1 MIELIELALLP
12 FFIVINGFFSGAELA
27 IITANRGKLTELSAQ
42 GSRSAATVLR
52 LKDHPDRFLPTI
64 QIGITLVGTLTSAI
78 GGMRLV
84 GWLEGH
90 LTPLIGERADQ
101 PVALIVVVG
110 AISFLSLV
118 VGELAPKNL
127 ALRVPERFAL
137 IAARPLDVLEEAALP
152 VVRVLDWATA
162 LVLAPFGGRAR
173 GGTKV
178 SREELRNVLFEG
190 YRQGTYSQIERTL
203 LQRVIELMNATVADA
218 ALPRTEVVTA
228 PPTATLGQLQGGA
241 ARAPGG
247 FVVLYEPAG
256 DHVHGVLGWR
266 EVYAGPSE
274 RPAREAALKTLF
286 VPESAPL
293 PQAIDQMQSAGA
305 EVAIVVNEYGEFE
318 GLLGLSTLF
327 QRQVLTFALPPEA
340 HPGIQPIERGWRIK
354 GTVPLAVLRER
365 FALPLED
372 SLFYATLGG
381 FVLEAFGRLPHVGES
396 FELFGYRFSVEKM
409 ERTRVDEVAVERL

>member
-1 MIELIELALLP
+1 MLAIIELALIP
-12 FFIVINGFFSGAELA
+12 FFILLNGFFAGAELA
-27 IITANRGKLTELSAQ
+27 IITANRGKLTELSAK

-52 LKDHPDRFLPTI
+52 LKDNPDRFLPTI
-64 QIGITLVGTLTSAI
+64 QIGITLVGSLTSAI

-84 GWLEGH
+84 GWLEAY
-90 LTPLIGERADQ
+90 LTPHIGPSADQ

-110 AISFLSLV
+110 AISYLSLV

-127 ALRVPERFAL
+127 ALRIPERFSL
-137 IAARPLDVLEEAALP
+137 VAARPLDLLEEAALP
-152 VVRVLDWATA
+152 IVRVLDWSTGV
-162 LVLAPFGGRAR
+162 VLAPFGGRAR

-190 YRQGTYSQIERTL
+190 YRQGTYSTIERSL

-218 ALPRTEVVTA
+218 AIPRTEAATA
-228 PPTATLGQLQGGA
+228 PPNATLGDLQSGSF
-241 ARAPGG
+241 RAPGG
-247 FVVLYEPAG
+247 YVVLYEPAG

-266 EVYAGPSE
+266 EIHAGPPD
-274 RPAREAALKTLF
+274 RPAIEVALKTIF

-293 PQAIDQMQSAGA
+293 PQAIDQMQAGAA
-305 EVAIVVNEYGEFE
+305 EVAVVVNEYGEFE
-318 GLLGLSTLF
+318 GVLGLSMLF

-354 GTVPLAVLRER
+354 GIVPLAVLRER

-372 SLFYATLGG
+372 SVFYTTLGG
-381 FVLEAFGRLPHVGES
+381 FVLEAFGRLPEVGET
-396 FELFGYRFSVEKM
+396 FELFGYRFKVEKM
-409 ERTRVDEVAVERL
+409 DRTRIDEVAIQRL